1 MRIRTVL
8 GGVGRLAMAGV
19 YLKGGWDE
27 CNEPGA
33 RPQIAATIGL
43 PESELLVRANGA
55 AMMAGGAALATG
67 ILPRAAATGLI
78 ASMVPITLAGHAF
91 WKEEDPKMRARQQ
104 GQFLKNLGLIGGLLV
119 YLSRD

>member
-8 GGVGRLAMAGV
+8 GGVGRLAM
-19 YLKGGWDE
+19 
-27 CNEPGA
+27 
-33 RPQIAATIGL
+33 
-43 PESELLVRANGA
+43 
-55 AMMAGGAALATG
+55 
-67 ILPRAAATGLI
+67 
-78 ASMVPITLAGHAF
+78 AGHAF